1 MSDPNTTKAPG
12 EDEPPRRQRSVG
24 VWLRSLVKRGEDS
37 SLRDDLLELIEQRD
51 DADREIGPE
60 ERIILS
66 NLVKL
71 GELRVDD
78 VMIPRADIIAIDAT
92 STLDGA
98 IKLFREEFHSR
109 FPVYRDTLDNVVGMI
124 HIKDLM
130 AFWGNEREFDLPGIV
145 REVLFVPRSM
155 PVPDLLLRMRTKRV
169 HMAIVVDEYGGT
181 DGLATIEDLVEAI
194 VGEIDDEHDEIEV
207 PLIVEARKGLFEVD
221 GRAEVEELEQRLG
234 VDFLPEDR
242 DEDID
247 TVAGLVASLAGRVP
261 QRGEVISHPDG
272 IEFQVV
278 EADPRRAIRLRVRRV
293 EAKRDAPAPAAGTA

>member
-1 MSDPNTTKAPG
+1 MSDSNTTKPPG
-12 EDEPPRRQRSVG
+12 DDEPPRRQRSVG
-24 VWLRSLVKRGEDS
+24 NWLRSLVGGGGDS

-51 DADREIGPE
+51 DADRAIGPE

-78 VMIPRADIIAIDAT
+78 VMIPRADIIAMDAT
-92 STLDGA
+92 STLDDA

-130 AFWGNEREFDLPGIV
+130 AFWGNERAFDLPGIV

-194 VGEIDDEHDEIEV
+194 VGEIDDEHDEVEV
-207 PLIVEARKGLFEVD
+207 PLIVESRKGQFEVD
-221 GRAEVEELEQRLG
+221 GRAEVKELEQRLG

-242 DEDID
+242 DDDID

-261 QRGEVISHPDG
+261 QRGEVIAHPDG

-293 EAKRDAPAPAAGTA
+293 EAKRDVTPATGAA

>member
-1 MSDPNTTKAPG
+1 MSDPTVPKPPG
-12 EDEPPRRQRSVG
+12 DDEPPRRPRSVG
-24 VWLRSLVKRGEDS
+24 DWLRSLVRREDS

-51 DADREIGPE
+51 DERAIGPE

-78 VMIPRADIIAIDAT
+78 VMIPRADIISIDAA
-92 STLDGA
+92 SSLADA

-130 AFWGNEREFDLPGIV
+130 AFWGNERAFDLPSIV

-194 VGEIDDEHDEIEV
+194 VGEIDDEHDEVEV
-207 PLIVEARKGLFEVD
+207 PLIVEARKGVFDVD
-221 GRAEVEELEQRLG
+221 GRAEVADLEERLG
-234 VDFLPEDR
+234 VDLLPEGR
-242 DEDID
+242 DEGID
-247 TVAGLVASLAGRVP
+247 TVAGLVADLAGRVP
-261 QRGEVISHPDG
+261 QRGEVIAHTAG

-278 EADPRRAIRLRVRRV
+278 EADPRRAVRLRVRRSDP
-293 EAKRDAPAPAAGTA
+293 KRDAAAPATGRA

>member
-1 MSDPNTTKAPG
+1 MSDPSTTKPPG
-12 EDEPPRRQRSVG
+12 DDEPPRRQRSVG
-24 VWLRSLVKRGEDS
+24 SWLRSLVGRGGDS

-51 DADREIGPE
+51 DGDREIGPE

-78 VMIPRADIIAIDAT
+78 VMIPRADIIAMDAT
-92 STLDGA
+92 STLDSA

-109 FPVYRDTLDNVVGMI
+109 FPVYRDTLDNVVGMV

-130 AFWGNEREFDLPGIV
+130 AFWGNERDFDLPGIV

-194 VGEIDDEHDEIEV
+194 VGEIDDEHDEVEV
-207 PLIVEARKGLFEVD
+207 PLIVESRKGQFEVD

-242 DEDID
+242 DDDID

-261 QRGEVISHPDG
+261 QRGEVIAHPDG

-293 EAKRDAPAPAAGTA
+293 EAKRDVPPATGTA

>member
-1 MSDPNTTKAPG
+1 MSDSNGHKHLG
-12 EDEPPRRQRSVG
+12 EDEPPLRRRSVG
-24 VWLRSLVKRGEDS
+24 DWLRSLVKREDS
-37 SLRDDLLELIEQRD
+37 SLRDDLLELIEQRE

-60 ERIILS
+60 ERIILA

-78 VMIPRADIIAIDAT
+78 VMIPRADIIALDAT
-92 STLDGA
+92 STLEDA
-98 IKLFREEFHSR
+98 IKAFREEFHSR

-130 AFWGNEREFDLPGIV
+130 GFWGHEHGFDLAQIV

-207 PLIVEARKGLFEVD
+207 PLIVETRKGALEVD
-221 GRAEVEELEQRLG
+221 ARAEVAELEQRLG

-242 DEDID
+242 DESIE

-261 QRGEVISHPDG
+261 QRGEVIVHPAG

-278 EADPRRAIRLRVRRV
+278 DADARRAIRLRVRRS
-293 EAKRDAPAPAAGTA
+293 EPKREDATGPIAGAA

>member
-1 MSDPNTTKAPG
+1 MSDSSTTKPPG
-12 EDEPPRRQRSVG
+12 DDEPPRRQRSVG
-24 VWLRSLVKRGEDS
+24 NWLRSLVGGGGDS

-78 VMIPRADIIAIDAT
+78 VMIPRADIIAMDAT

-130 AFWGNEREFDLPGIV
+130 AFWGNERAFNLPGIV

-194 VGEIDDEHDEIEV
+194 VGEIDDEHDEVEV
-207 PLIVEARKGLFEVD
+207 PLIVESRKGQFEVD

-242 DEDID
+242 DDDID

-261 QRGEVISHPDG
+261 QRGEVIAHPDG

-293 EAKRDAPAPAAGTA
+293 EAKRDVTPTTGTA